1 MIIDGTSKSLEERV
15 YYELEEEILNG
26 TLKRGEALTELSISE
41 RLGVSRTPVRGAIH
55 KLVDAGLVELTP
67 NRGTVVIGVT
77 EGDLVDIY
85 NIRMRLEGLASA
97 TAAKTMSKDE
107 IKALSDSL
115 DLAEFYISKNDT
127 EHLKE
132 LDSEFHMAIY
142 KATGNRML
150 CKILANLHKTIK
162 LYRKLSLK
170 SNGRLETSV
179 KEHREILEAI
189 AKGDSEL
196 ADRLTSQHIEHALD
210 NIILALGISR

>member
-1 MIIDGTSKSLEERV
+1 MIIDSTAKSLEERV

-26 TLKRGEALTELSISE
+26 TLKRGEALTELSLSE

-77 EGDLVDIY
+77 EDDLVDIY
-85 NIRMRLEGLASA
+85 KIRMRLEGLASA
-97 TAAKTMSKDE
+97 TAAKSMTEEE
-107 IKALSDSL
+107 IKEISDSL
-115 DLAEFYISKNDT
+115 DLAEFYISKNDA

-150 CKILANLHKTIK
+150 FKILTNLHKTIK
-162 LYRKLSLK
+162 LYRKLSL
-170 SNGRLETSV
+170 NVEGRLEKSV
-179 KEHREILEAI
+179 KEHREILNAI
-189 AKGDSEL
+189 AKRDAEE
-196 ADRLTSQHIEHALD
+196 ADRLTFSHIEHAL
-210 NIILALGISR
+210 NSILVAIGKK

>member
-1 MIIDGTSKSLEERV
+1 MIIDSVAKSLEERV
-15 YYELEEEILNG
+15 FFELEEEILSG
-26 TLKRGEALTELSISE
+26 TLKRGDALTELSISE

-77 EGDLVDIY
+77 EEDLVDIY
-85 NIRMRLEGLASA
+85 KIRMRLEGLASA
-97 TAAKTMSKDE
+97 TAAKTMSEEDV
-107 IKALSDSL
+107 KALADSL

-132 LDSEFHMAIY
+132 LDSEFHMTIY

-150 CKILANLHKTIK
+150 CKVLANLHKTIK

-170 SNGRLETSV
+170 VEGRLEKSV
-179 KEHREILEAI
+179 MEHREILDAI
-189 AKGDSEL
+189 KRGDSEA
-196 ADRLTSQHIEHALD
+196 ADRLTSEHIEHALHS
-210 NIILALGISR
+210 ILVAIGKA